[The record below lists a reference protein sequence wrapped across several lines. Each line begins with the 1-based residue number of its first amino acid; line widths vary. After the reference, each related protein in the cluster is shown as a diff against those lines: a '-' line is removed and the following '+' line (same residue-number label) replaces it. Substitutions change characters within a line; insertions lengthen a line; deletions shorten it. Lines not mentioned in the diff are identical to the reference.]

1 VLPPVT
7 TEVNDRGTVASV
19 ELMLVLAAVLAGV
32 ATIGAL
38 GRLHAAGVEV
48 GAVAQA
54 AARAASLAPDSTSAR
69 TTAIAVVSRSA
80 LVRRCVD
87 PPATTMRWS
96 ASPLGTWQGGS
107 VTVAVSCRID
117 GVGPSRSITM
127 SDTQPIDRFQR

>member
-1 VLPPVT
+1 MLPAVST
-7 TEVNDRGTVASV
+7 RRTDQGTASSV
-19 ELMLVLAAVLAGV
+19 ELMLVVAAVLAGV

-54 AARAASLAPDSTSAR
+54 AARAASLAPDSATAR
-69 TTAIAVVSRSA
+69 VAAVAAVTRSP
-80 LVRRCVD
+80 LMRRCTVA
-87 PPATTMRWS
+87 PTTTLRWT

-117 GVGPSRSITM
+117 GVGPRRTITM
-127 SDTQPIDRFQR
+127 ADTQPVDQFQR

>member
-1 VLPPVT
+1 VT
-7 TEVNDRGTVASV
+7 SMSIDRGTVSSV
-19 ELMLVLAAVLAGV
+19 ELMLVVAAVLAAV

-48 GAVAQA
+48 GGVAQA

-69 TTAIAVVSRSA
+69 SAAAAVVGRSP
-80 LVRRCVD
+80 LMRRCVVA
-87 PPATTMRWS
+87 PTTTLRWS

-117 GVGPSRSITM
+117 GVGPRRTVTM
-127 SDTQPIDRFQR
+127 TDTQPVDRFQR